1 MQKKNYE
8 NLPYEFLL
16 LINNKPIV
24 GRNFQIKGFNPDSI
38 RSMEL
43 KYTIDEVV
51 EIIRYQFKLKS
62 YNYLYRY
69 YNPYITQSP
78 EEVDERSKVNLYD
91 NEDIF
96 SFQIKVKGRIVAQKM
111 FTGND
116 YPPKV
121 RYDVDIRAIIS
132 EIIETI
138 QHGLSLKNY
147 TREYCGYAL

>member
-16 LINNKPIV
+16 LINNKVIV
-24 GRNFQIKGFNPDSI
+24 GRNFQIKGFNSESL

-51 EIIRYQFKLKS
+51 DIIRYQFKTKS
-62 YNYLYRY
+62 YDYLYKY
-69 YNPYITQSP
+69 YNHYLTQDP
-78 EEVDERSKVNLYD
+78 QEVEARSKVNIYD

-96 SFQIKVKGRIVAQKM
+96 TFQIKVKGRVVAESM

-116 YPPKV
+116 FPPKV
-121 RYDVDIRAIIS
+121 RYDVDIRSIIP
-132 EIIETI
+132 EIIATI
-138 QHGLSLKNY
+138 QNGLTLKNY
-147 TREYCGYAL
+147 TREYEGYAL

>member
-24 GRNFQIKGFNPDSI
+24 GRNFSIKGFNPESL
-38 RSMEL
+38 RSLEL
-43 KYTIDEVV
+43 KETIDEVV
-51 EIIRYQFKLKS
+51 EIIRHQFKLKS
-62 YNYLYRY
+62 YEYLYKY
-69 YNPYITQSP
+69 YNPYITQDAQ
-78 EEVDERSKVNLYD
+78 EVEDRSKVNIYA

-96 SFQIKVKGRIVAQKM
+96 TFQIKVKGKIVAQSI

-121 RYDVDIRAIIS
+121 RYDVDIRSIIS
-132 EIIETI
+132 EIIYTI
-138 QHGLSLKNY
+138 QSGLTLKKY

>member
-24 GRNFQIKGFNPDSI
+24 GRNFSIKGFNPESL
-38 RSMEL
+38 RSLEL
-43 KYTIDEVV
+43 KETIDEVV
-51 EIIRYQFKLKS
+51 ETIRHQFKLKS
-62 YNYLYRY
+62 YDYLYKY
-69 YNPYITQSP
+69 YNPHLAQDP
-78 EEVDERSKVNLYD
+78 QELEERAKINIYD
-91 NEDIF
+91 NEDLF
-96 SFQIKVKGRIVAQKM
+96 TFQIKAKGKIVAQSI

-121 RYDVDIRAIIS
+121 RYDVDIRSIIS
-132 EIIETI
+132 HIIYTI
-138 QHGLSLKNY
+138 QTGLTLKKY

>member
-24 GRNFQIKGFNPDSI
+24 GRNFQIKGFNPESL
-38 RSMEL
+38 RSLEL
-43 KYTIDEVV
+43 KETIDEVI
-51 EIIRYQFKLKS
+51 ELIRYQFKLKS
-62 YNYLYRY
+62 YEYLYKY
-69 YNPYITQSP
+69 YNPYITQNLQDL
-78 EEVDERSKVNLYD
+78 EDRGKVDIYA
-91 NEDIF
+91 NEDMF
-96 SFQIKVKGRIVAQKM
+96 TFQIKVKGRIVAQSI

-132 EIIETI
+132 DIIV
-138 QHGLSLKNY
+138 
-147 TREYCGYAL
+147 RCD